1 MSYCCYRGVVT
12 ILADRLIGECGGD
25 AEAIDSAIF
34 DTAWEWVTEIR
45 AQEWLPRFRRLVG
58 EPSLLELGLDVRD
71 VRDASGWRL
80 DWLAAH
86 WMEHDLRR
94 EIARQQASLRACR
107 GVRS

>member
-12 ILADRLIGECGGD
+12 ILADRLIGECGG
-25 AEAIDSAIF
+25 EAIDSAIF
-34 DTAWEWVTEIR
+34 DAAWEWVTEIR

-58 EPSLLELGLDVRD
+58 EPSLLELGLAAQD

-80 DWLAAH
+80 DRLAAH

-94 EIARQQASLRACR
+94 EIARIQACLRACR
-107 GVRS
+107 RRS